1 VNLPGTTEQENN
13 RLNSLTDIMV
23 YLAVSQLIF
32 LGCCILLNIRRHVFG
47 KLLALYCL
55 CLISYILT
63 TTPFVAGNTA
73 LFYVFCRLASATPA
87 VLWIIALLL
96 FADSRK
102 VPTFGIGIIVL
113 YMLAS
118 AAGHFLLVT
127 GHQLNVVSY
136 ALTFVFAQVVML
148 GLSIHAIYL
157 GIVGRKD
164 DLVEERRRV
173 RIPFVILMGI
183 LVSGILAS
191 GFLTVSPT
199 PIRVTATL
207 SLLDVLNDFL
217 SLYAFVISLIL
228 NLAICT
234 LHRDAVV
241 LLSESARSSAG
252 NPTTGK
258 GSEKLD
264 LKMIEKIT
272 TAMEEEKRYQQMGL
286 TLTKLAELLHMPE
299 YRLRNVI
306 NKQMRFRNFNQ
317 FLNSYRIKAA
327 SRLLQESDEPIFNIA
342 MDVGYTSLSSFNKV
356 FKDRYGVAP
365 REFRLQSKVTREK
378 AGGAQHLRSVN

>member
-1 VNLPGTTEQENN
+1 MS
-13 RLNSLTDIMV
+13 SLTDVMA

-63 TTPFVAGNTA
+63 TTPYVAGNPV
-73 LFYVFCRLASATPA
+73 LFFLLCRLASATPA
-87 VLWIIALLL
+87 VLWVIALLL
-96 FADSRK
+96 FVDNRK
-102 VPTFGIGIIVL
+102 VPELGIGVIVL

-118 AAGHFLLVT
+118 ASGHFLLAT
-127 GHQLNVVSY
+127 DHQLNVLSY
-136 ALTFVFAQVVML
+136 SLTFVFAQVVML
-148 GLSIHAIYL
+148 GLSTHTIYL

-183 LVSGILAS
+183 LVFGILAS
-191 GFLTVSPT
+191 GFLTIFPA
-199 PIRVTATL
+199 PINVTATL
-207 SLLDVLNDFL
+207 SLLEVLNDFL
-217 SLYAFVISLIL
+217 SYYAFLISLIL

-234 LHRDAVV
+234 LHRDAIV
-241 LLSESARSSAG
+241 LLSESAKSSAG
-252 NPTTGK
+252 SFTTGK
-258 GSEKLD
+258 GIGKLD
-264 LKMIEKIT
+264 LKLIEKIT
-272 TAMEEEKRYQQMGL
+272 TAMEEEKKYQQMGL

-299 YRLRNVI
+299 YRLRNII

-327 SRLLQESDEPIFNIA
+327 SKLLQESNEPISNIA
-342 MDVGYTSLSSFNKV
+342 MDVGYTSLSSFNKI
-356 FKDRYGVAP
+356 FKDRYGIAP
-365 REFRLQSKVTREK
+365 REFRLQSKIKRGK
-378 AGGAQHLRSVN
+378 AEVA